1 MNHVIVDAE
10 LRARLNN
17 LDDLLELRDEETG
30 RALGFFQPTPD
41 AGDTHGLA
49 LLSPISREE
58 LERRRAQRGGRPLSE
73 ILNRLMHS

>member
-49 LLSPISREE
+49 LLSPISKEE
-58 LERRRAQRGGRPLSE
+58 LERLCAQKSGRPLAE
-73 ILNRLMHS
+73 ILAELSQS